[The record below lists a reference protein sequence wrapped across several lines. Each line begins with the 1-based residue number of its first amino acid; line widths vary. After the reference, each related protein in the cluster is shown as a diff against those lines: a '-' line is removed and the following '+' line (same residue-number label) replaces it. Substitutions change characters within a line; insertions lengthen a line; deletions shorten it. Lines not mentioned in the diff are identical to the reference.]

1 MSEIQMRPLEG
12 TNPLGVL
19 AALGTFRSA
28 AIEWPDVRLRWECS
42 DIVPYPALVF
52 DSEVSIEDLLD
63 VLDRQRAAWRAS
75 ALLNNE
81 HADVKA
87 VPLGEWATAISK
99 DRSGMP
105 VDELFVAL
113 VSEGAGVLKQ
123 EKKVPGQ
130 NGPPGKTKVN
140 KPSHL
145 HFTAGQQQFL
155 DIVREVLDASVCAR
169 LREAILGPWR
179 FDATT
184 KTLRWDP
191 RGERIYA
198 VRGFNPSKDPS
209 LNVPGA
215 DWLAFVGRCFFPT
228 VNRNGTLETTACNR
242 DWKVSAMRWPLW
254 DAPLALSEVRQ
265 LFLSDILAEGAR
277 LRPERLIDVGV
288 SAIVEAPIRRMETG
302 GWVTSVRPR
311 SFALQSDCST
321 LRL

>member
-1 MSEIQMRPLEG
+1 MIEIELPPLEG

-42 DIVPYPALVF
+42 DIIPYPVLVF
-52 DSEVSIEDLLD
+52 DEDVAVEDLLG
-63 VLDRQRAAWRAS
+63 VLDRQRGAWRES
-75 ALLNNE
+75 ALLRND
-81 HADVKA
+81 HRDVKE
-87 VPLGEWATAISK
+87 VHLRDWAKAISK

-123 EKKVPGQ
+123 ERRIPGVDLPLGKKP
-130 NGPPGKTKVN
+130 VN

-155 DIVREVLDASVCAR
+155 DIVREVLDAAELDR
-169 LREAILGPWR
+169 LHEAIVGPWR
-179 FDATT
+179 FDSTT

-209 LNVPGA
+209 LNIPGA
-215 DWLAFVGRCFFPT
+215 DWLAFIGLCFLPT

-265 LFLSDILAEGAR
+265 LFLSDLLAERAQLRSDR
-277 LRPERLIDVGV
+277 LADLGIN
-288 SAIVEAPIRRMETG
+288 AIVEAPIRRSDQG
-302 GWVTSVRPR
+302 GYGSFGASSVICATVP
-311 SFALQSDCST
+311 L
-321 LRL
+321 